1 MLGNR
6 EDDVI
11 SAEHSK
17 GRLKTCNF
25 SFQTTFRH
33 LSLMEIHIIRN
44 SGRLLLRHY
53 VESLYQVFLFVT
65 ACTAETDR
73 KGWIGN
79 FPCDRVGV
87 GSEKAQFVVAD
98 IGILLRRTIAG
109 LGHIGIASYANDFLS
124 IKMDFFKIAFVQPNL
139 SGI

>member
-6 EDDVI
+6 EGNVI

-44 SGRLLLRHY
+44 SGRAASPALFGKPVSSVFICYY
-53 VESLYQVFLFVT
+53 VYRQN
-65 ACTAETDR
+65 R
-73 KGWIGN
+73 
-79 FPCDRVGV
+79 
-87 GSEKAQFVVAD
+87 
-98 IGILLRRTIAG
+98 
-109 LGHIGIASYANDFLS
+109 
-124 IKMDFFKIAFVQPNL
+124 
-139 SGI
+139 